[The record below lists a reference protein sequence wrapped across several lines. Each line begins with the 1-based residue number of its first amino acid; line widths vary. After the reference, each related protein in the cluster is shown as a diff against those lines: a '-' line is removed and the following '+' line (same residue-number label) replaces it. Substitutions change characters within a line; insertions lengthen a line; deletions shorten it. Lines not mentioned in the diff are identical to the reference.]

1 MSALGVRGGTVLVS
15 DRSSRSDVIVA
26 SGRIV
31 SVLDGVGTTRT
42 GRDEPARS
50 IEGGTVGA
58 GAERSAVD
66 PPVLVDAE
74 PAPGTQFSGAGG
86 ASGVDSPVRVDT
98 VLDATGLVVAP
109 GFIDLQCNGAL
120 GVDLTSDPDRLGD
133 VAAGLPRWGVTA
145 WLPTVVTSP
154 PAVRLAALRALRE
167 HRDVESGAVG
177 ATPLGLHLEGPFLA
191 PARRGAHDPDLLAAP
206 ALALVDAE
214 GWSRAARV
222 ALVTLAPELPGALDV
237 VRALVDRG
245 VVVAAGHTSATAT
258 QARAGLDAGVTGVTH
273 LFNAMGGLHHRA
285 PGLAGVA
292 LTDPRP
298 QVGLIADGVHVDPTV
313 VALAARALGDRMVL
327 VSDAVAALGVG
338 HAGGAPARSLGSLP
352 VDVPADGA
360 GEAARLADGTLA
372 GSVLSL
378 DRALRNLMAFAGV
391 DLAGAV
397 RAVTAAPAALLGLP
411 DRGVIAPGAV
421 GDLVLLTPDGH
432 VVATVVGGQV
442 AYDTRG
448 ASVP

>member
-1 MSALGVRGGTVLVS
+1 
-15 DRSSRSDVIVA
+15 VIVA

-42 GRDEPARS
+42 GHDEPARS

-66 PPVLVDAE
+66 PPLLVDAE
-74 PAPGTQFSGAGG
+74 PAPGTQFPGAGG

-120 GVDLTSDPDRLGD
+120 GVDLTSEPDRLGD
-133 VAAGLPRWGVTA
+133 IAAGLPRWGVTA

-154 PAVRLAALRALRE
+154 PAERLAVLRAFRDR
-167 HRDVESGAVG
+167 RDVESGPVG

-191 PARRGAHDPDLLAAP
+191 PARRGAHDLHLLTAP
-206 ALALVDAE
+206 SLTLVDDE
-214 GWSRAARV
+214 GWSRAAGV

-245 VVVAAGHTSATAT
+245 VVVAAGHSSATASE
-258 QARAGLDAGVTGVTH
+258 ARAALDAGVTGVTH
-273 LFNAMGGLHHRA
+273 LFNAMGGLHHRE

-298 QVGLIADGVHVDPTV
+298 HVWLIADGVHVDPAV
-313 VALAARALGDRMVL
+313 VALAAGALGDRTVL
-327 VSDAVAALGVG
+327 VTDAVAALGTRAILLALYSYYQDTQDMWCSLYRDLGKLDALDEPMRQFDEYLATVEEAVLRTWAPRRSKKLRATVR
-338 HAGGAPARSLGSLP
+338 HALRFTSWQSLAEQGLKPKPMSAL
-352 VDVPADGA
+352 VCMWI
-360 GEAARLADGTLA
+360 EAAA
-372 GSVLSL
+372 G
-378 DRALRNLMAFAGV
+378 
-391 DLAGAV
+391 
-397 RAVTAAPAALLGLP
+397 
-411 DRGVIAPGAV
+411 
-421 GDLVLLTPDGH
+421 
-432 VVATVVGGQV
+432 
-442 AYDTRG
+442 
-448 ASVP
+448 

>member
-1 MSALGVRGGTVLVS
+1 
-15 DRSSRSDVIVA
+15 VIVA

-42 GRDEPARS
+42 GHDEPARS

-66 PPVLVDAE
+66 PPLLVDAE
-74 PAPGTQFSGAGG
+74 PAPGTQFPGAGG

-120 GVDLTSDPDRLGD
+120 GVDLTSEPDRLGD
-133 VAAGLPRWGVTA
+133 IAAGLPRWGVTA

-154 PAVRLAALRALRE
+154 PAERLAVLRAFRDR
-167 HRDVESGAVG
+167 RDVESGPVG

-191 PARRGAHDPDLLAAP
+191 PARRGAHDLHLLTAP
-206 ALALVDAE
+206 SLTLVDDE
-214 GWSRAARV
+214 GWSRAAGV

-245 VVVAAGHTSATAT
+245 VVVAAGHSSATASE
-258 QARAGLDAGVTGVTH
+258 ARAALDAGVTGVTH
-273 LFNAMGGLHHRA
+273 LFNAMGGLHHRE

-298 QVGLIADGVHVDPTV
+298 HVWLIADGVHVDPAV
-313 VALAARALGDRMVL
+313 VALAAGALGDRTVL
-327 VSDAVAALGVG
+327 VTDAVAALGAG
-338 HAGGAPARSLGSLP
+338 HAAAAARAGRLGSRP
-352 VDVPADGA
+352 VDLPADGEGGA
-360 GEAARLADGTLA
+360 VRLADGTLA
-372 GSVLSL
+372 GSALSL
-378 DRALRNLMAFAGV
+378 DRAVRNLMAFAGV
-391 DLAGAV
+391 DLAAAV
-397 RAVTAAPAALLGLP
+397 HAVTAAPAALLGLP

-421 GDLVLLTPDGH
+421 GDLVLLTPEGH
-432 VVATVVGGQV
+432 VVATVIGGEV
-442 AYDTRG
+442 VHDART
-448 ASVP
+448 APVP